1 MSAARQSRP
10 EIRTVLRLVA
20 AFTCVLLG
28 GCAGG
33 DFGRTRSTFLSDNM
47 HSWVGTEATG
57 SIGKPAS
64 NFALTDNERQLRDYA
79 YPFIEPPRDRPFWAG
94 VFGDYAPI
102 PAPWRQNVAF
112 DKTAYGNRLL
122 ADKLFERTRSQASR
136 YAKLIDDIRN
146 DITRY
151 DPFMATAATVQD
163 LDNKRRASLGY
174 VSHLSPEE
182 LQDAKARMKE
192 NELIVKWVQR
202 CLQQRIA
209 SYKWALE
216 RLVISQP
223 DGQAAEAD
231 RVLTQLMQR
240 VSDPAIAGQPA
251 PGGAV
256 VAKG

>member
-1 MSAARQSRP
+1 MLRAIA
-10 EIRTVLRLVA
+10 VLGCVA
-20 AFTCVLLG
+20 LG

-33 DFGRTRSTFLSDNM
+33 DFGRTRSTFVTDDM
-47 HSWVGTEATG
+47 HAWIGVEATG

-64 NFALTDNERQLRDYA
+64 NFALTDSERQLRDLA
-79 YPFIEPPRDRPFWAG
+79 YPYIEPPRDRPFWAG

-102 PAPWRQNVAF
+102 PAPWRQSVAF
-112 DKTAYGNRLL
+112 DKTAYGRKLL
-122 ADKLFERTRSQASR
+122 ADKFFERTRSQASR
-136 YAKLIDDIRN
+136 YAKLIDDIRD

-151 DPFMATAATVQD
+151 EPFMATAVTVAD
-163 LDNKRRASLGY
+163 MDAKRRASLNF
-174 VSHLSPEE
+174 VAHLSPGE

-192 NELIVKWVQR
+192 NELIVKWVHR

-223 DGQAAEAD
+223 DPAAAEAD
-231 RVLTQLMQR
+231 RVLSLLMQTI
-240 VSDPAIAGQPA
+240 SAPAMAGPR
-251 PGGAV
+251 PGDVV